1 MGRSSSLTRRTRIGA
16 LAAPIAVACA
26 LTLAAC
32 GDDDSSSGSSASA
45 KSASGDFT
53 AASLQ
58 KAKAGVAP
66 FLGQPSPI
74 PVKEPLAKQ
83 PPAGATVV
91 FVSCASPECQQ
102 FVPGLKAAAA
112 AVGVGFKVITAGTS
126 AQGVNSAFASAAQLK
141 PLAIIDPA
149 LDPSLWR
156 QAAKTLKAQGTPVV
170 GHSVVEPPGD
180 HFAATVLGAPAL
192 QKWARIQADY
202 VYTKTGNKT
211 EAVYLNTPEFAVFGA
226 MGTAFKE
233 ELTSLCADCAPD
245 ILNIPAAEL
254 GAKAPAR
261 IVSYL
266 QAHPD
271 VNWVVTSAPSQVFG
285 LPPALKAAGITKVKL
300 MSDGGLSKNYEY
312 IKAGQAEADIS
323 VDYIQDTWQ
332 MMDAAVRVGIGQKIP
347 DDVQGAAPS
356 QQILEQK
363 DITFDT
369 SKPWLALPDYQEQYK
384 KLWGKQ

>member
-1 MGRSSSLTRRTRIGA
+1 MRRVRLGA
-16 LAAPIAVACA
+16 TVVPIAAACA
-26 LTLAAC
+26 LALSAC
-32 GDDDSSSGSSASA
+32 GDSKSGGDSATAAGSSAGGS
-45 KSASGDFT
+45 SSGDFT
-53 AASLQ
+53 ASSLQ

-66 FLGQPSPI
+66 FLGHPSPI
-74 PVKEPLAKQ
+74 PVTEPLAKQ
-83 PPAGATVV
+83 PPPGSTIV

-102 FVPGLKAAAA
+102 FVPGLQSAADAL
-112 AVGVGFKVITAGTS
+112 GVKFKTITAGTS

-141 PLAIIDPA
+141 PLAVIDPA

-170 GHSVVEPPGD
+170 GHSVVEPPGNN
-180 HFAATVLGAPAL
+180 FAATVLGAPAL

-202 VYTKTGNKT
+202 VYTKSGNKT
-211 EAVYLNTPEFAVFGA
+211 KAVYLNTPEFAVFGA
-226 MGTAFKE
+226 MGTSFKQ
-233 ELTSLCADCAPD
+233 ELSSLCSACAPD

-285 LPPALKAAGITKVKL
+285 LPPALKAAGISDVKL

-332 MMDAAVRVGIGQKIP
+332 MVDAAARVGTGQKIS
-347 DDVQGAAPS
+347 DAAQGAAPS

-369 SKPWLALPDYQEQYK
+369 SKPWLALPDYQDQYK